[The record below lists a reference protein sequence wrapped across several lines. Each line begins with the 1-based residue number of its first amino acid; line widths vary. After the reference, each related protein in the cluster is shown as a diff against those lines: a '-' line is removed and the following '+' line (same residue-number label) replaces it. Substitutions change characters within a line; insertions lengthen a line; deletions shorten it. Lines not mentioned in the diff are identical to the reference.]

1 MKHKLSHIDES
12 GKASMVDVSDKDV
25 TSRVAIA
32 SGKISFPSEVFK
44 ILKTQDF
51 LSKKGSITQTAI
63 IAGIQAG

>member
-12 GKASMVDVSDKDV
+12 GKATMVDISDKDV

-51 LSKKGSITQTAI
+51 LSKKGS
-63 IAGIQAG
+63 